1 MGPRQNPRRFGRR
14 SKQGSSACRSDG
26 QVYLGIWRCGM
37 TWLRPR
43 KTKRDAILGLV
54 ASWGDRR
61 TPRRSLQRNPSA
73 LSMRLVGFSSCRVR
87 RRNLVELTS
96 ARHIFA
102 ARVCKQCLPGNQPM
116 HSHSLD
122 PWTHDHVFLGPKHD
136 RNERRTWFVVA
147 LTAVMMVGE
156 IAAGSL
162 FGSMALLADGWH
174 MGTHPWAPGVGAA
187 AYLFARQHARN
198 SRFAFGTGK
207 FGDLA
212 AFSSAIILSLIAVQI
227 FYESVIRL
235 VHPVAIAYGEAIAV
249 AALGLGVNL
258 VSAWLLR
265 DSHDHDHHGHGHS
278 HGSSQGS
285 SHDSSPGHRHHDN
298 NLRAAYIHV
307 LADAATSVLAIAA
320 LVIAMYSQWVW
331 ADPAV
336 GIIGS
341 LVIASWAFGLIRDS
355 GAVLLDVSVDKNL
368 EAVIRDRLETRGDRV
383 IDLHLWQVGPGHR
396 AAVIAVLSDDPL
408 PSATYKRR
416 LGGLRGLSH
425 VTIEVE
431 VCPHAPL
438 AAEHPS

>member
-1 MGPRQNPRRFGRR
+1 
-14 SKQGSSACRSDG
+14 
-26 QVYLGIWRCGM
+26 V
-37 TWLRPR
+37 
-43 KTKRDAILGLV
+43 
-54 ASWGDRR
+54 
-61 TPRRSLQRNPSA
+61 
-73 LSMRLVGFSSCRVR
+73 
-87 RRNLVELTS
+87 
-96 ARHIFA
+96 
-102 ARVCKQCLPGNQPM
+102 
-116 HSHSLD
+116 
-122 PWTHDHVFLGPKHD
+122 
-136 RNERRTWFVVA
+136 
-147 LTAVMMVGE
+147 
-156 IAAGSL
+156 

-174 MGTHPWAPGVGAA
+174 MATHAAALGIAAA

-258 VSAWLLR
+258 ISAWLLR

-278 HGSSQGS
+278 HGSSHG
-285 SHDSSPGHRHHDN
+285 SSPGHRHHDN

-383 IDLHLWQVGPGHR
+383 TDLHLWQVGPGHR
-396 AAVIAVLSDDPL
+396 AAVISVISDHPL

-416 LGGLRGLSH
+416 LNGLRGLSH

-431 VCPHAPL
+431 LCPHPPM
-438 AAEHPS
+438 H

>member
-1 MGPRQNPRRFGRR
+1 
-14 SKQGSSACRSDG
+14 
-26 QVYLGIWRCGM
+26 
-37 TWLRPR
+37 
-43 KTKRDAILGLV
+43 
-54 ASWGDRR
+54 
-61 TPRRSLQRNPSA
+61 
-73 LSMRLVGFSSCRVR
+73 
-87 RRNLVELTS
+87 
-96 ARHIFA
+96 
-102 ARVCKQCLPGNQPM
+102 M

-122 PWTHDHVFLGPKHD
+122 QWTHDHVFLGPKHD

-174 MGTHPWAPGVGAA
+174 MATHAAALGIAAA

-278 HGSSQGS
+278 HGSSHNSSLGS

-341 LVIASWAFGLIRDS
+341 FVIASWAFGLIRDS

-383 IDLHLWQVGPGHR
+383 TDLHLWQVGPGHR
-396 AAVIAVLSDDPL
+396 AAVISVVSDHPL

-431 VCPHAPL
+431 LCPHPPL
-438 AAEHPS
+438 H

>member
-1 MGPRQNPRRFGRR
+1 
-14 SKQGSSACRSDG
+14 
-26 QVYLGIWRCGM
+26 
-37 TWLRPR
+37 
-43 KTKRDAILGLV
+43 
-54 ASWGDRR
+54 
-61 TPRRSLQRNPSA
+61 
-73 LSMRLVGFSSCRVR
+73 
-87 RRNLVELTS
+87 
-96 ARHIFA
+96 
-102 ARVCKQCLPGNQPM
+102 M

-122 PWTHDHVFLGPKHD
+122 QWTHDHVFLGPKHD

-174 MGTHPWAPGVGAA
+174 MATHACALGISGL
-187 AYLFARQHARN
+187 AYLFARQHASN

-212 AFSSAIILSLIAVQI
+212 AFSSAIILAMIAVQI
-227 FYESVIRL
+227 AYESVVRI
-235 VHPVAIAYGEAIAV
+235 VHPVPIAYGDAIAV
-249 AALGLGVNL
+249 AVLGLGVNL

-265 DSHDHDHHGHGHS
+265 DNHDHDHHGHGHS
-278 HGSSQGS
+278 HDDSSGS
-285 SHDSSPGHRHHDN
+285 SHGHRHHDN

-320 LVIAMYSQWVW
+320 LLIAMYSQWVW

-341 LVIASWAFGLIRDS
+341 IVIASWAVGLIRDS

-383 IDLHLWQVGPGHR
+383 TDLHLWQVGPGHR
-396 AAVIAVLSDDPL
+396 AAVISVLSDDPL

-431 VCPHAPL
+431 VCPHPAP
-438 AAEHPS
+438 AAEHAS